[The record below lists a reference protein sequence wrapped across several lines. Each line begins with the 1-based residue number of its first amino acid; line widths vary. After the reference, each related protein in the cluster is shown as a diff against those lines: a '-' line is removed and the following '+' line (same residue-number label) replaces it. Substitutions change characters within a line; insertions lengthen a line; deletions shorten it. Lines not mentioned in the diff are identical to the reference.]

1 MAKHMKSRTS
11 KKEKIGL
18 SQNEKLA
25 GRKNKKTKKV
35 NKIILIIRIISII
48 IMCVCVFELG
58 KWFFE
63 NKKNDGIL
71 DDIITNYAQ
80 STKEIIIGEEK
91 VSVLDANFNDLLE
104 INSDTVRM
112 AYCKF
117 N

>member
-1 MAKHMKSRTS
+1 MAKHMKNSTA
-11 KKEKIGL
+11 KKECSNK
-18 SQNEKLA
+18 NEKLA
-25 GRKNKKTKKV
+25 GRKYKNKKIRKV
-35 NKIILIIRIISII
+35 NKIIFIIRIISII

-63 NKKNDGIL
+63 NRKNDGIL
-71 DDIITNYAQ
+71 DEIITNYAQ

>member
-1 MAKHMKSRTS
+1 MN
-11 KKEKIGL
+11 EKIEIYKHIYQDSEMSL
-18 SQNEKLA
+18 SSLENLKNDL
-25 GRKNKKTKKV
+25 KNKD
-35 NKIILIIRIISII
+35 NKI
-48 IMCVCVFELG
+48 
-58 KWFFE
+58 K
-63 NKKNDGIL
+63 DIL